1 MDLGKLGVRFLVDP
15 PGCSLV
21 AARPDPVMVVH
32 LCIGLPISFSVWKF
46 SE

>member
-1 MDLGKLGVRFLVDP
+1 MDLGKLVGRFLVDP

-21 AARPDPVMVVH
+21 AAGPDPVMVH